1 VHKLVRLIAITLLLS
16 LGWSGMVSAEM
27 PKHPEGKVSD
37 FAQTLSATAK
47 DTLIALTE
55 NLEKTNGAQLAV
67 VTVPSLDGLGV
78 QEYANKLFS
87 LWGIGHKGK
96 DDGILFLIA
105 PTEHKARIEVGYG
118 LEGTINDGKA
128 GRILDESVIPYF
140 KAGDYNQGIVSGAQ
154 HISAAITGDA
164 SQITVASPPAK
175 SNASQIDLKGK
186 IFIIGFFGLFVGLGF
201 LALGIGF
208 HGQKFLLLW
217 GAGFGGMPLAMSVLF
232 GYAFGFSML
241 ILPIWGL
248 VMLLVGLIFG
258 KKIQKSMK
266 FSGGKGGSSGSSRS
280 GWSSSSGSSSSSD
293 SSSDFGGGTSG
304 GGGSDRSW

>member
-1 VHKLVRLIAITLLLS
+1 MHKLFRVMVVAFLIS
-16 LGWSGMVSAEM
+16 FGWSGLANAEM

-37 FAQTLSATAK
+37 FAQALSPTAK
-47 DTLIALTE
+47 DTVLALAE

-67 VTVPSLDGLGV
+67 VTVPSLDGLSV
-78 QEYANKLFS
+78 QEYANKLFN

-140 KAGDYNQGIVSGAQ
+140 KAGDYSQGVLSGAQ
-154 HISAAITGDA
+154 HIAAAITGDA
-164 SQITVASPPAK
+164 SQITVAAPPSK
-175 SNASQIDLKGK
+175 PSEPPIDLKGK
-186 IFIIGFFGLFVGLGF
+186 IFIIAFFGLFVGLGF
-201 LALGIGF
+201 LAIGMGF
-208 HGQKFLLLW
+208 RGQKFFILW
-217 GAGFGGMPLAMSVLF
+217 GAGFGGIPLAMSVLF
-232 GYAFGFSML
+232 GKAFGFSVL
-241 ILPIWGL
+241 VLPIWGL
-248 VMLLVGLIFG
+248 AMLLVGLIFG

-266 FSGGKGGSSGSSRS
+266 PSGGKGGSSGSSS

-293 SSSDFGGGTSG
+293 SSSDFGGGSSG